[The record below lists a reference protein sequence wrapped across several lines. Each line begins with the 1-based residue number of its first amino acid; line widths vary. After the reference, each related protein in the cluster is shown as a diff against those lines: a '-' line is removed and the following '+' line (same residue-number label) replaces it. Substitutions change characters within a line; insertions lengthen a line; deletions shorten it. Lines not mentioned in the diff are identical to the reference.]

1 MYNISIEKV
10 LENLKTNKNGLSIE
24 EAQTRLKEQGKNE
37 IEKAKKQSFLKC
49 FFKQF
54 LNIMVGILLIS
65 AVVSLVVAI
74 VNKEYSDLF
83 EGFVILFIVV
93 MNALIGVF
101 QEYKAQACIDELQK
115 YNKTNVKVIRNGVTL
130 NVDSTEL
137 VCGDIVEMEAGN
149 VVMADI
155 RLINANNFSCDE
167 SSLTGE
173 SVPMEK
179 NANVVL
185 KNNVPLAE
193 RVNMAYSGSMIT
205 NGKALGVVV
214 ATGKN
219 TEIGKI
225 AKMLFNTKKEVT
237 PLQKS
242 INKIGKIITWT
253 VVVVSVLI
261 LIAELIAGKS
271 IMNSLMV
278 SVSLAVAAIPE
289 SLPAVITIIMALG
302 VQQLAKR
309 KCIIRHLHAVET
321 LGSCEVIC
329 TDKTGTLTMNKMQVV
344 DVHCESLQ
352 KKDAD
357 NEFLKCLYLCN
368 NSKVEN
374 KKVVGEP
381 TETALF
387 EYALNFFNKN
397 HQVPSRKIIHEIPFS
412 SERKMMTVLVS
423 DNRVKSYTKGAP
435 EKLLKKCKYIKING
449 EILPFTTEKRE
460 TIQKINEEMTD
471 KALRVIGVCYKE
483 FDNLNPNEDVEENM
497 VFLGLVGLMDNPR
510 PEVKDSIENC
520 FKAGLVPVMITG
532 DHKRTAFA
540 IAKQLG
546 IAKDLSQVITGE
558 ELDNLSDKELKKQ
571 CHNYRV
577 YARVSPEHKV
587 RIVKAFKSIN
597 KIVAMTGDG
606 VNDAPS
612 LKIADIGVGMGKSG
626 TDVVKSV
633 ADMLVTDDNF
643 SSIVVAVEEGRK
655 VYSNIQKALQFLI
668 STNCVEVFGMLIS
681 LLAFPQY
688 TFLLPSQMLF
698 INLVSDSLP
707 AFALGMEKV
716 EKEVMLSPPRNSRA
730 GLFSGKVG
738 VAIIYQSILQTA
750 IVIGV
755 FLIGVFCYS
764 PDVASTMVFFT
775 IIFMQ
780 LLHSVN
786 CKTNNSIFEKN
797 LFDNKTFNLCFL
809 ITLAINLLVACVPF
823 MYTLFNLEFLN
834 LSQWVVIVIASI
846 LIIPTCELMKAILN
860 KNIFEEN
867 KLKNNK
873 KFNNKAKNH

>member
-1 MYNISIEKV
+1 MYNLSVKEV
-10 LENLKTNKNGLSIE
+10 LDKLKTTESGLTPN
-24 EAQTRLKEQGKNE
+24 EAENRIKSDGLNVV
-37 IEKAKKQSFLKC
+37 EKAKKQSFLKC

-54 LNIMVGILLIS
+54 LNIMVGILLVS
-65 AVVSLVVAI
+65 ACISLVVAV
-74 VNKEYSDLF
+74 VNKEYADLF
-83 EGFVILFIVV
+83 EGFVILFIVI
-93 MNALIGVF
+93 MNAFIGVF
-101 QEYKAQACIDELQK
+101 QEMKAQSCINELQK
-115 YNKTNVKVIRNGVTL
+115 YDKRNVKVLRAGVVV
-130 NVDSTEL
+130 NIDSSKL

-155 RLINANNFSCDE
+155 RLITTNNFACDE

-173 SVPMEK
+173 SVAVEK
-179 NANVVL
+179 NARQTLDINT
-185 KNNVPLAE
+185 PLAE
-193 RVNMAYSGSMIT
+193 RVNMAYSGSLIT
-205 NGKALGVVV
+205 RGKATGVVV
-214 ATGKN
+214 STGKN

-225 AKMLFNTKKEVT
+225 AKLLFNTKKEIT

-242 INKIGKIITWT
+242 IDKIGKIITWT
-253 VVVVSVLI
+253 VVAVSVLI
-261 LIAELIAGKS
+261 LIAELLAGKS
-271 IMNSLMV
+271 IMNSMMV

-321 LGSCEVIC
+321 LGSCEIIC

-344 DVHCESLQ
+344 ETYCNDGYGEKLD
-352 KKDAD
+352 K
-357 NEFLKCLYLCN
+357 EFIKCLQQCN
-368 NSKVEN
+368 NAKIEE
-374 KKVVGEP
+374 KKIIGEP
-381 TETALF
+381 TEAALLEF
-387 EYALNFFNKN
+387 SLKYKMLERK
-397 HQVPSRKIIHEIPFS
+397 KIIHEIPFS
-412 SERKMMTVLVS
+412 SSRKMMTVLI
-423 DNRVKSYTKGAP
+423 NENGVKAYSKGAP
-435 EKLLKKCKYIKING
+435 EILIEKCRYLKVDDKIIPLTPEEKTKIKKVNDV
-449 EILPFTTEKRE
+449 
-460 TIQKINEEMTD
+460 MTD

-483 FDNLNPNEDVEENM
+483 FDTLKPNENIEENM

-510 PEVKDSIENC
+510 PEVEESIKSC
-520 FKAGLVPVMITG
+520 FKAGLVPIMITG

-540 IAKQLG
+540 IAKKIG
-546 IAKDLSQVITGE
+546 IAHSLSQVITGE
-558 ELDNLSDKELKKQ
+558 ELDKLSDKELKKR
-571 CHNYRV
+571 CMRYRV
-577 YARVSPEHKV
+577 YARVTPEHKV
-587 RIVKAFKSIN
+587 RIVKAIKNIN

-612 LKIADIGVGMGKSG
+612 LKIADIGVGMGRSG

-655 VYSNIQKALQFLI
+655 VYANIQKALQFLI

-716 EKEVMLSPPRNSRA
+716 EKEVMISPPRNSRA

-738 VAIIYQSILQTA
+738 IAIIYQSILQTA
-750 IVIGV
+750 IVFAV

-780 LLHSVN
+780 LFHSLN
-786 CKTNNSIFEKN
+786 CKTNNSILEKN
-797 LFDNKTFNLCFL
+797 LIDNKTFNICFL
-809 ITLAINLLVACVPF
+809 ITFAINLIVACVPF
-823 MYTLFNLEFLN
+823 MYTLFNLQFLN
-834 LSQWVVIVIASI
+834 FSQWVVVSIASI
-846 LIIPTCELMKAILN
+846 LIIPTCELIKAILS
-860 KNIFEEN
+860 KDKI
-867 KLKNNK
+867 KIK
-873 KFNNKAKNH
+873 KFNKKSVKNR